1 MVSNEKKLTDFE
13 NEYYFEI
20 NNYVVRDKD
29 LIDAKVPQKV
39 LAYEVYLRRAFG
51 DAFAKT
57 SADDDYDK
65 TSKRRVEKLTKDNLD
80 NSELTAIMEDI
91 SKSEFDDNLDVI
103 LRTR

>member
-1 MVSNEKKLTDFE
+1 MESSKKLTDFE

-29 LIDAKVPQKV
+29 LIDAKVPKKV
-39 LAYEVYLRRAFG
+39 LAYEVYLRKAFG

-57 SADDDYDK
+57 TADDDYDK
-65 TSKRRVEKLTKDNLD
+65 SAKRKVEKLTKDKLD

-91 SKSEFDDNLDVI
+91 NTSEFDDNLDVI
-103 LRTR
+103 LRSN

>member
-1 MVSNEKKLTDFE
+1 MESSKKLTDFE

-29 LIDAKVPQKV
+29 LIDAKVPKKV

-57 SADDDYDK
+57 TADDDYDK
-65 TSKRRVEKLTKDNLD
+65 SAKRKVEKLTKDKLD

-91 SKSEFDDNLDVI
+91 STSEFDDNLDVI
-103 LRTR
+103 LRSN

>member
-1 MVSNEKKLTDFE
+1 MESSKKLTDFE

-29 LIDAKVPQKV
+29 LIDAKVPKKV

-57 SADDDYDK
+57 TADDDYDK
-65 TSKRRVEKLTKDNLD
+65 SAKRKVEKLTKDKLD

-91 SKSEFDDNLDVI
+91 NTSEFDDNLDVI
-103 LRTR
+103 LRSN